1 MDTDDL
7 ETRKQKPKPKDLES
21 LSIEALND
29 YVAELQA
36 EIERARL
43 MIAGKQSAR
52 TAADTVFKI

>member
-1 MDTDDL
+1 MDTDEL
-7 ETRKQKPKPKDLES
+7 EPRKQKPKPKDLES
-21 LSIEALND
+21 MSIEALND

-52 TAADTVFKI
+52 SAADTVFKI